1 MAMKKPDNIYVNL
14 QLRKDQTSGGL
25 LLDIHFNKDAPNFS
39 IDHDNINWCPTIE
52 ELDFIAEVFDLIA
65 KGKRGTEGKPRSTD
79 EAPATRQVDETS
91 LLDRV
96 MDKKDRRSYT
106 MTSDR

>member
-1 MAMKKPDNIYVNL
+1 MKKPENIFISL

-25 LLDIHFNKDAPNFS
+25 LLDIHFNKDAPNFTMDPENVTWS
-39 IDHDNINWCPTIE
+39 PTIE

-65 KGKRGTEGKPRSTD
+65 KNKRGSESKLRPLN
-79 EAPATRQVDETS
+79 EAPATRQVDEST

-96 MDKKDRRSYT
+96 MDKKDRGRT
-106 MTSDR
+106 FTADR